1 MAVLHTTRF
10 VDNFRYNQFV
20 KMDKTVE
27 CKACE
32 EQETGVYWA

>member
-20 KMDKTVE
+20 KMDKTAK
-27 CKACE
+27 CKVCKSFKTA
-32 EQETGVYWA
+32 